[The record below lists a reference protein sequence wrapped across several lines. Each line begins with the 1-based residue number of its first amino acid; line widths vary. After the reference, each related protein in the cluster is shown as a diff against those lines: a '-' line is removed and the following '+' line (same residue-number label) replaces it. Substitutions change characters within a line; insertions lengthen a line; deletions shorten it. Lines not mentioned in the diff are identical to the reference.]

1 MLRAYALLCLSNT
14 NINIIN
20 QSGEADM
27 DEKDINRL
35 LLHYQQLFRNANKE
49 FINPE
54 IEELSLSELRPMVEL
69 VARSRGIYLKYSY
82 ELGKQYFNTDEFPSA
97 DELKKL
103 RTLRLR
109 FTELAESA
117 QAFETCIKRG
127 YLDLDLDK

>member
-1 MLRAYALLCLSNT
+1 M
-14 NINIIN
+14 
-20 QSGEADM
+20 E
-27 DEKDINRL
+27 EKDINRL
-35 LLHYQQLFRNANKE
+35 LLHYQQLYKNTNKE
-49 FINPE
+49 IINPE
-54 IEELSLSELRPMVEL
+54 IEELSISDLKPMVEL
-69 VARSRGIYLKYSY
+69 VARSRGTYLKYSY
-82 ELGKQYFNTDEFPSA
+82 ELGKQYFNTKDYPSA